1 MIRFL
6 KCLFKLFL
14 KHKVVIL
21 LLILNTSI
29 AFSQIKETDA
39 VRFVLTD
46 NAFNNEKN
54 SNLYILYKKNNS
66 TDTIFPRN
74 WDLSRYDT
82 IYFNVNAA
90 ANPVMLELTSENEKK
105 QSQKFNILPKFT
117 YNLTILDDKLIVKS
131 RPLIFDFFD
140 PNAKL
145 LYIFLIKLI
154 IELLIAIPVAAL
166 LRLPARLLF
175 FVFVANI
182 MTFPLLYVSFVSP
195 EIKELAAIVLEGLI
209 IFLIGWKRLKIH
221 KALLVSLIINVGRF
235 GVAKVV
241 MLIFRIM

>member
-6 KCLFKLFL
+6 QCLFKLFL

-21 LLILNTSI
+21 LLILNTSL
-29 AFSQIKETDA
+29 AFSQVKETSE

-54 SNLYILYKKNNS
+54 SILYILNSKNLK
-66 TDTIFPRN
+66 DTIYPRQ

-82 IYFNVNAA
+82 ISFDTKSIV
-90 ANPVMLELTSENEKK
+90 NPVVLELVSGDIKK

-145 LYIFLIKLI
+145 LYVFLIKLF

-182 MTFPLLYVSFVSP
+182 MTFPLMYVSFVSP
-195 EIKELAAIVLEGLI
+195 ELKELAAVVLEGLF

-221 KALLVSLIINVGRF
+221 KALLVSLMINVGRF
-235 GVAKVV
+235 GIAKAV
-241 MLIFRIM
+241 MLILKIM